1 GDPSNTNPSET
12 EATQTPTQFNAHG
25 VLNPPTGAPAS
36 CPGAEWNYFNAFD
49 ESSTG
54 AGGKNAQVD
63 RLPLEATVGWSAELN
78 GNLAELLQEPSLM
91 GPLEGGGITVLS
103 K

>member
-1 GDPSNTNPSET
+1 MTVSYVDIVFFFFSSRRRHTRCSRDWSSD
-12 EATQTPTQFNAHG
+12 
-25 VLNPPTGAPAS
+25 VCSSDLGAPAS
-36 CPGAEWNYFNAFD
+36 CPGAGWNYFNAFD

-78 GNLAELLQEPSLM
+78 GNLAEIGRASCRER
-91 GPLEGGGITVLS
+91 G
-103 K
+103 